1 MKLQSVKYEN
11 CDSWFRTEFIPNNPR
26 SIILYT
32 LEGGEA
38 EGKYENGK
46 WIQYRWNC
54 EVEPLYWREMPRY
67 DDGKISLQQ

>member
-1 MKLQSVKYEN
+1 MKLQSVQYDINDKWYTSEYLP
-11 CDSWFRTEFIPNNPR
+11 DNPR

-32 LEGGEA
+32 LEGREA

-54 EVEPLYWREMPRY
+54 EVNPVYWREMPRY
-67 DDGKISLQQ
+67 ESQNSL

>member
-1 MKLQSVKYEN
+1 MKLESVKYDDNLEKW
-11 CDSWFRTEFIPNNPR
+11 SSSEYIPNNPR

-46 WIQYRWNC
+46 WIQSRGSC
-54 EVEPLYWREMPRY
+54 EVEP
-67 DDGKISLQQ
+67 

>member
-1 MKLQSVKYEN
+1 MKLQSVRYEN
-11 CDSWFRTEFIPNNPR
+11 SNLWYSCESIPDNPR

-54 EVEPLYWREMPRY
+54 EVNPVYWREMPRY
-67 DDGKISLQQ
+67 NES